1 MSADQPD
8 APNAYD
14 VVIASLE
21 GERQRLTDMI
31 HALRRIKNLGIPFEA
46 TKALMSNEPNNP
58 AYMAQNIPHDA
69 FFGMTIPD
77 AARKYLTWGGSRK
90 TKSNA
95 ELCDGLRA
103 GGFQTSA
110 VNFSESVRSTLSRNN
125 DFVKI
130 QGQWGMRE
138 WYGDRGT
145 RKPRRITSVNI
156 QAENENVEHDSG
168 DVSVEEAKDI
178 KG

>member
-1 MSADQPD
+1 MSDDPV

-31 HALRRIKNLGIPFEA
+31 HALRRIKSLGVPFEA
-46 TKALMSNEPNNP
+46 TKAIINHEPNNP
-58 AYMAQNIPHDA
+58 TYVAAQIPHDA

-77 AARKYLTWGGSRK
+77 AARKFLTWGGSRS
-90 TKSNA
+90 TKSNSD
-95 ELCDGLRA
+95 LCDGLLA
-103 GGFQTSA
+103 GGFQTNA
-110 VNFSESVRSTLSRNN
+110 ANFAESVRSTLSRNT

-138 WYGDRGT
+138 WYGDRAGK
-145 RKPRRITSVNI
+145 RKPRRVAPEGQSV
-156 QAENENVEHDSG
+156 AESDTADNGSAQP
-168 DVSVEEAKDI
+168 EEK
-178 KG
+178 

>member
-1 MSADQPD
+1 MSDDQPE

-46 TKALMSNEPNNP
+46 TKAIISHEPNNP
-58 AYMAQNIPHDA
+58 AYVAAQIPHDA

-77 AARKYLTWGGSRK
+77 AARKYLTWGASRK

-95 ELCDGLRA
+95 ELCDGLLA

-110 VNFSESVRSTLSRNN
+110 ANFAESVRSTLSRNN

-138 WYGDRGT
+138 WYGDRAGK
-145 RKPRRITSVNI
+145 RKPRRVTPEGQS
-156 QAENENVEHDSG
+156 EVESDPAGNGS
-168 DVSVEEAKDI
+168 DQPEEK
-178 KG
+178 

>member
-1 MSADQPD
+1 MSDEQPD

-31 HALRRIKNLGIPFEA
+31 HALRRIKNLGVPFEA
-46 TKALMSNEPNNP
+46 TRAIISHEPNNP
-58 AYMAQNIPHDA
+58 AYIAATEIPHDA

-95 ELCDGLRA
+95 DLCDGLLA

-110 VNFSESVRSTLSRNN
+110 ANFAESVRSTLSRNN

-130 QGQWGMRE
+130 QGQWGLRE
-138 WYGDRGT
+138 WYGNRGAT
-145 RKPRRITSVNI
+145 KKVRRTATTSDDVDS
-156 QAENENVEHDSG
+156 AGKTDDVDPENSPET
-168 DVSVEEAKDI
+168 
-178 KG
+178 

>member
-1 MSADQPD
+1 MSDDQSD

-31 HALRRIKNLGIPFEA
+31 HALRRIKSLGVPFEA
-46 TKALMSNEPNNP
+46 TKAIISHEPNNP
-58 AYMAQNIPHDA
+58 AYIAASIPHDA

-95 ELCDGLRA
+95 DLCDGLLA

-110 VNFSESVRSTLSRNN
+110 ANFAESVRSTLSRNN

-138 WYGDRGT
+138 WYGDRAARRP
-145 RKPRRITSVNI
+145 RKPVTADEQQPETETAAS
-156 QAENENVEHDSG
+156 EDLKHP
-168 DVSVEEAKDI
+168 
-178 KG
+178 

>member
-1 MSADQPD
+1 MSEDQPD

-31 HALRRIKNLGIPFEA
+31 HALRRIKSLGIPFEA
-46 TKALMSNEPNNP
+46 TKAIISHEPNNP
-58 AYMAQNIPHDA
+58 AYIAAAKIPHDA

-77 AARKYLTWGGSRK
+77 AARKYLSWGGSRQ

-95 ELCDGLRA
+95 DLCDALLA

-110 VNFSESVRSTLSRNN
+110 TNFAESVRATLSRNN

-130 QGQWGMRE
+130 QGQWGMRD
-138 WYGDRGT
+138 WYGDRAT
-145 RKPRRITSVNI
+145 KRKPRRAATGE
-156 QAENENVEHDSG
+156 QAAEPEPDQPED
-168 DVSVEEAKDI
+168 AKE
-178 KG
+178 